1 MYIASRLAQLSANLL
16 SILIIVSLFYSFFFF
31 KALRWRSNVE
41 DDSRWRWGRWKT
53 IGARSAWTRTK
64 GEWKWAI
71 PAKSNLLHPTHISL
85 ACSTGFT
92 FEQSLLVCYIVS
104 LFPVVLVHFFFS
116 FFPAIWHAKEKRKTG
131 EDVRI
136 IYASPFGSKD
146 ERTSSL
152 FYIPIITSEMCN
164 KEPPIYVHWCL
175 QHCGWIDGER
185 QTHYL
190 HIRGQSL
197 PPWIFVNW
205 NSQEL
210 STSLAA
216 AVPCSERN

>member
-1 MYIASRLAQLSANLL
+1 M
-16 SILIIVSLFYSFFFF
+16 
-31 KALRWRSNVE
+31 
-41 DDSRWRWGRWKT
+41 WKT
-53 IGARSAWTRTK
+53 IR
-64 GEWKWAI
+64 GEGEGDGRPLGPDRRERGRKASESE
-71 PAKSNLLHPTHISL
+71 PFP
-85 ACSTGFT
+85 
-92 FEQSLLVCYIVS
+92 QSLIFFIQPIFHWPVQLASHLNSRYLCVT
-104 LFPVVLVHFFFS
+104 LFPCFPSSWFIS
-116 FFPAIWHAKEKRKTG
+116 FFPFFQLFGTQRKR
-131 EDVRI
+131 ERRVRMCGSYI
-136 IYASPFGSKD
+136 RALLGSKD